1 MKIKAFFKNPKKFNL
16 LFLSLLPV
24 IFIMIGIIS
33 FSSEQATRIFFAADI
48 LYGGFL
54 LDIMNINY
62 IFSDVELYLLT
73 FIFSALLLIGNI
85 IAWRLYKRRFFRI
98 YKCIEF
104 IEYIIWT
111 LIFMAVYFGLG
122 IIYVCSPKIVLVI
135 ILYMLT
141 LILLLYGM
149 KRTAAVRVRK
159 NEKMERE

>member
-1 MKIKAFFKNPKKFNL
+1 MKIKAFFKNPKKFSL

-62 IFSDVELYLLT
+62 IFSDVELYSLT

-135 ILYMLT
+135 ILYILT
-141 LILLLYGM
+141 LFLLLYGM

-159 NEKMERE
+159 NEKMGRE